1 MLIESHVNSLFNS
14 VSYRVGNVLIDPG
27 DDWTFEGL
35 DCVLLT
41 HAHFDHI
48 YGLKRLL
55 QQNPHARVF
64 TNEAGK
70 LMLADAK
77 RNLSRYYD
85 SNFVFEFPE
94 AVSLVSDGEVVALD
108 SGLSAKAVFTP
119 GHNPSCITW
128 VIGEALFTGDAYIPG
143 LKTVTNLPKGNK
155 ADTAASEA
163 LILSLACSRTIYPG
177 HKI

>member
-14 VSYRVGNVLIDPG
+14 VSYRVSNVIIDPG
-27 DDWTFEGL
+27 DVWNFEGV
-35 DCVLLT
+35 DFVLLT

-48 YGLKRLL
+48 YGLNRLL
-55 QQNPHARVF
+55 QLNPHTRVF
-64 TNEAGK
+64 TNEDGK
-70 LMLADAK
+70 IMLADAK

-85 SNFVFEFPE
+85 SNFVFDFPE
-94 AVSLVSDGEVVALD
+94 AVSVVSDGEVVALE

-128 VIGEALFTGDAYIPG
+128 IIGDALFTGDALIPG
-143 LKTVTNLPKGNK
+143 LKTVTNLPKGKK
-155 ADTAASEA
+155 ADAAASEA
-163 LILSLACSRTIYPG
+163 LILSLARTKTIYPG